1 MRRRTRF
8 CELCQKPSNV
18 RFCSYECR
26 DTDRSNTAI
35 KRSELGIQKASATVY
50 RSYLIRTKGAKCMKC
65 GWSEINPKSGKVPI
79 QLNHIN
85 GNSEDNKLSNL
96 ELLCP
101 NCHSLTPTF
110 GMLNKG
116 NGRKKR
122 RDRYQQ
128 EKLAA

>member
-1 MRRRTRF
+1 
-8 CELCQKPSNV
+8 
-18 RFCSYECR
+18 
-26 DTDRSNTAI
+26 
-35 KRSELGIQKASATVY
+35 
-50 RSYLIRTKGAKCMKC
+50 MKC

>member
-85 GNSEDNKLSNL
+85 GNSEDHFPEFWLTTNCQLCITETWHTKTSTLSQVL
-96 ELLCP
+96 IG
-101 NCHSLTPTF
+101 S
-110 GMLNKG
+110 
-116 NGRKKR
+116 
-122 RDRYQQ
+122 
-128 EKLAA
+128 